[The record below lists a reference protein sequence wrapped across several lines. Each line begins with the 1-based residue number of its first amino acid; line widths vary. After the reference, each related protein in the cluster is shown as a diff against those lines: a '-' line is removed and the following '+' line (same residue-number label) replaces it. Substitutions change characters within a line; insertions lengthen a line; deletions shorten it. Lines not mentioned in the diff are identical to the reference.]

1 MPVNRGIEAMRPFVS
16 GCVALGALFLVS
28 LGCGMA
34 RAADGRALA
43 EEEPHA
49 PYNWTG
55 PYFGVSVGVAVN
67 VAVGVDVKVDVG
79 V

>member
-1 MPVNRGIEAMRPFVS
+1 MRPFVS
-16 GCVALGALFLVS
+16 GCVAFCALFLVS

-55 PYFGVSVGVAVN
+55 PYFGV
-67 VAVGVDVKVDVG
+67 
-79 V
+79 